1 MTTSTLPVITLSVL
15 VGNDPVALLPLQA
28 LMLPHL
34 GAITSLWMAVW
45 CTTLVYLLYRMVLE
59 MLAK

>member
-15 VGNDPVALLPLQA
+15 VGNDPVALVPLQA

-34 GAITSLWMAVW
+34 GAITSLWMGDRKSV
-45 CTTLVYLLYRMVLE
+45 VYLLYRMVLE